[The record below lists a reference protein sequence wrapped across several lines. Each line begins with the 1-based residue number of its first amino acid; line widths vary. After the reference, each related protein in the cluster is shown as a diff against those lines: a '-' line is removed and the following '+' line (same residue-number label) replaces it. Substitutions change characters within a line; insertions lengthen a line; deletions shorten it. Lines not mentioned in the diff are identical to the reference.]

1 MKKVCKIFVSAILS
15 MLIFVAGCAPS
26 VNDMDIPPSDT
37 EEEKKPDTAFT
48 ETVMAQNGETDY
60 KIVVPEN
67 AGECILYAASELNKY
82 FCESTGATMEIVNDS
97 DITYT
102 VGSKLIS
109 LGDTKL
115 ASDISV
121 TKEEVNMDGYKI
133 IRREDAMFIKA
144 YNDRGVL
151 YGVYEFLN
159 RAFDYECYA
168 IDEIALTKKDTAYLP
183 DLSFTDAPSFEGRFL
198 DGPLDYNLQLQA
210 MLRMKNNTLTLEKYG
225 EGANKEWMGMHC
237 ESFLHIV
244 DYEDYENY
252 YAEHHPEIDPK
263 DYKYEWFSNATGTSL
278 QWCLTNKE
286 LLDVVVENLK
296 KIILDHPEGIYVNI
310 SEEDM
315 GTFCSCDRTADSYCG
330 MSCSESRN
338 KYGMGGTLIR
348 FLNQVI
354 ERLEKWREEVCPER
368 ELKYVTFV
376 YHATMI
382 APVTVDENNEYVP
395 IDDTVIPHEKL
406 YVRYAPIT
414 RCYSHDLCD
423 PTCKMNKSFG
433 ENYAKWCSITD
444 NMMVWEYRVNYSHYF
459 LFFNNYSTL
468 QDEYIRYYENGCIN
482 MMAEYAT
489 GGTLASMCDLNVY
502 LNSKLQWNV
511 YADQNKL
518 IDDFMNAYYKDG
530 AVYMKEYLNLM
541 RTHLASVEEDRKA
554 KGEEFHFG
562 MYATNTPYTATA
574 ETWPVSV
581 LEKAMELLD
590 KASAEYDKIEDSE
603 LREKM
608 KTRVLRESICVR
620 YIILNNYESYYNI
633 YTPEYVEAVDEWEND
648 LKSISVYVCSEG
660 GAVSSFVQ
668 KLRSKGLG

>member
-133 IRREDAMFIKA
+133 IRREDTMFIKA

-198 DGPLDYNLQLQA
+198 DGPLDYNQQLQA

-263 DYKYEWFSNATGTSL
+263 DYKYEWFSNATGTRL

-310 SEEDM
+310 SEEDI

-414 RCYSHDLCD
+414 RCYSHDLFD
-423 PTCKMNKSFG
+423 P
-433 ENYAKWCSITD
+433 
-444 NMMVWEYRVNYSHYF
+444 
-459 LFFNNYSTL
+459 
-468 QDEYIRYYENGCIN
+468 
-482 MMAEYAT
+482 
-489 GGTLASMCDLNVY
+489 
-502 LNSKLQWNV
+502 
-511 YADQNKL
+511 
-518 IDDFMNAYYKDG
+518 
-530 AVYMKEYLNLM
+530 
-541 RTHLASVEEDRKA
+541 
-554 KGEEFHFG
+554 
-562 MYATNTPYTATA
+562 
-574 ETWPVSV
+574 
-581 LEKAMELLD
+581 
-590 KASAEYDKIEDSE
+590 
-603 LREKM
+603 
-608 KTRVLRESICVR
+608 
-620 YIILNNYESYYNI
+620 
-633 YTPEYVEAVDEWEND
+633 
-648 LKSISVYVCSEG
+648 
-660 GAVSSFVQ
+660 
-668 KLRSKGLG
+668 